1 MGAIANHLWQSTVV
15 AAVALALAWLL
26 GNNRASIRHWIWFAA
41 SMKFLVPFAALSAAL
56 RAVWWPQWAGPENE
70 AAAAVN
76 GLFSFSA
83 TAEATFPQSVSW
95 SLIVVWLA
103 GMCLLLARWA
113 SEWNRVAAIVSVSP
127 PITAGPVHDA
137 VRRVERAAGIPK
149 PMKIVSSHDNLEPGI
164 VGISKP
170 VLVWP
175 AHLADGLHGDQIESV
190 IAHELSHVV
199 RRDNLLA
206 SMHMLTNVVFWFH
219 PIVWWIGA
227 RLIEERE
234 RACDEHVLGLG
245 QSPAAYAAGI
255 LKTCELCV
263 ATPLANVSGI
273 TGGDLKQRIR
283 RIMQGGTG
291 RPMNARRKTVLAL
304 AATVVLVAPILAGAC
319 APQQPTAVQQGAVDV
334 ERAGPNVER
343 AGPNIELPKL
353 VREVKPQYTPRAIQA
368 RIQGEVLME
377 CVVKTDGRPAD
388 FKILRSLDPELDEA
402 AIDAAKLWHFEP
414 GRKGGTPVPVMVT
427 IAMAFT
433 LKK

>member
-304 AATVVLVAPILAGAC
+304 AATVGTRRAHPGRRVRTATADRGAAGRSRRG
-319 APQQPTAVQQGAVDV
+319 TSGA
-334 ERAGPNVER
+334 ECGTSRAEYR
-343 AGPNIELPKL
+343 AAEVGSRSKASIHAARHTGQNPGRGAHG
-353 VREVKPQYTPRAIQA
+353 VRRQDR
-368 RIQGEVLME
+368 
-377 CVVKTDGRPAD
+377 RPAGRFQD
-388 FKILRSLDPELDEA
+388 PPFPRSGA
-402 AIDAAKLWHFEP
+402 
-414 GRKGGTPVPVMVT
+414 R
-427 IAMAFT
+427 
-433 LKK
+433 

>member
-1 MGAIANHLWQSTVV
+1 MGAVANHLWQSTVV
-15 AAVALALAWLL
+15 AAVAAGLAWLL

-56 RAVWWPQWAGPENE
+56 RAVRWPQWARAENE

-76 GLFSFSA
+76 GLFSFSVS
-83 TAEATFPQSVSW
+83 AEATFPQSVSW
-95 SLIVVWLA
+95 SLFLVWLA
-103 GMCLLLARWA
+103 GMCLLLAKWA
-113 SEWNRVAAIVSVSP
+113 SEWNRVAAIVSVSQ

-149 PMKIVSSHDNLEPGI
+149 PIKIVSSHDNLEPGI
-164 VGISKP
+164 VGIRRP

-175 AHLADGLHGDQIESV
+175 RHLADGLRSDQIESV

-206 SMHMLTNVVFWFH
+206 SMHMVTSAAFWFH

-234 RACDEHVLGLG
+234 RACDEHVILLG

-255 LKTCELCV
+255 LKTCELCI

-283 RIMQGGTG
+283 RVMQGGIG
-291 RPMNARRKTVLAL
+291 RPMNARRKAVLAL
-304 AATVVLVAPILAGAC
+304 AATVVFVAPILAGAC
-319 APQQPTAVQQGAVDV
+319 APQQPTAVQQSAVEV

-343 AGPNIELPKL
+343 PGPNIEMPKL
-353 VREVKPQYTPRAIQA
+353 VREVKPQYSPRAMHA
-368 RIQGEVLME
+368 KIQGEVLME
-377 CVVKTDGRPAD
+377 CVVNTDGRASD
-388 FKILRSLDPELDEA
+388 FKILRSLDPELDQA
-402 AIDAAKLWHFEP
+402 ALDAAKLWQFEP
-414 GRKGGTPVPVMVT
+414 GKKGGTPVPVMVT
-427 IAMAFT
+427 ITMGFT
-433 LKK
+433 LK